1 MRARATATDHVTRLS
16 SHLASN
22 CPLPD
27 IQQLPSCASLCWV
40 LIVIALMWQEMSS
53 RAEILAR
60 AREKK
65 KELKEKKPEG
75 PWGGCVLARVER
87 CKKRHSIALHAM
99 ALPVEVIQL
108 VCMLAAQ
115 PSMQA
120 AYAACVCQAWCNA
133 LRGMHVFSCMYLV
146 QRHLAP
152 SDAVSMSATCQ
163 SFARMFARARTRM
176 IARAKRIEMKH
187 MVNNWMDVRVGV
199 PWERDGSGTVYH
211 GTVIGVRS
219 GGRCLRVELDEGA
232 GKMRLR
238 SHTIPVDEVFV
249 LQ

>member
-27 IQQLPSCASLCWV
+27 IQQLPSCASLCCV

-60 AREKK
+60 AREAK
-65 KELKEKKPEG
+65 KEKKDKKSEG

-115 PSMQA
+115 PGKQGCFFLLPRGRSRCNKLAVGRPRRRMTAGVA
-120 AYAACVCQAWCNA
+120 AMTTGRVCAR
-133 LRGMHVFSCMYLV
+133 RG
-146 QRHLAP
+146 
-152 SDAVSMSATCQ
+152 
-163 SFARMFARARTRM
+163 
-176 IARAKRIEMKH
+176 
-187 MVNNWMDVRVGV
+187 
-199 PWERDGSGTVYH
+199 
-211 GTVIGVRS
+211 
-219 GGRCLRVELDEGA
+219 
-232 GKMRLR
+232 
-238 SHTIPVDEVFV
+238 
-249 LQ
+249 